1 MASVAPEVVVEGTVA
16 APLGGDAVVAG
27 TVVSGPLGG
36 DSVVAGTVVGADHPA
51 LLLLP
56 PGIRYIRASQL
67 GHLSTSPLTPTDAVV
82 DVFALDRSLFD
93 AANAAKRRVHV
104 CNGNPGTLSVEDSFC
119 VKLSPCVLPWAAHY
133 IMLFP
138 CTICPHI
145 RYFCWA
151 PHKDMDFPPWAD
163 SALILTDKGVVGRRD
178 MRPDG
183 QQVKR
188 QAHYAGFNMEVPPY
202 ARDVNAIAWDGFD
215 VDKIEV
221 RHYAEEDKTCYI
233 CSTPPAHPDPL
244 SYALSIGLVG
254 PCFWKVLC
262 KPTTP
267 GLYHAKIVSA
277 HKTDVAK
284 GDSSVEY
291 NTAEISLIALART
304 PEDLLE
310 SLRAAKAKYEA
321 PAAAAMERSD
331 AAAAAMRAVTG
342 VQIFVKI
349 AGKNLAKT
357 ITLDHVKPTDTIDNV
372 KQMIQDKEGI
382 PKPDQRRLMFGG
394 RQLADGST
402 ISDLDLDFDRYKVYH
417 HETALRT
424 FHLLVS
430 KRRGRKSK

>member
-27 TVVSGPLGG
+27 TVVSGG
-36 DSVVAGTVVGADHPA
+36 DSVGHPA
-51 LLLLP
+51 LLSLP
-56 PGIRYIRASQL
+56 PGVEYIRAPHESAH
-67 GHLSTSPLTPTDAVV
+67 GREDPRTSPVTPTDAVV

-145 RYFCWA
+145 RYACWA
-151 PHKDMDFPPWAD
+151 PHADMEFPPWGEH
-163 SALILTDKGVVGRRD
+163 ALIVTDKGVVGRRD

-221 RHYAEEDKTCYI
+221 RRYSEAKDCYI
-233 CSTPPAHPDPL
+233 CGYICDAPPLYPDPL
-244 SYALSIGLVG
+244 SYSLSFGILF
-254 PCFWKVLC
+254 PCFWKVLY

-267 GLYHAKIVSA
+267 GLYRARIVSA
-277 HKTDVAK
+277 HQTEVVRSD
-284 GDSSVEY
+284 GESSTMY

-310 SLRAAKAKYEA
+310 SLRAAKAKYAA

-331 AAAAAMRAVTG
+331 AEKG
-342 VQIFVKI
+342 VPIFVKI
-349 AGKNLAKT
+349 AGT
-357 ITLDHVKPTDTIDNV
+357 GIRIRLDVMPADTIGNV
-372 KQMIQDKEGI
+372 KQMIEDTEGI
-382 PKPDQRRLMFGG
+382 PKSDQQRLMFGG
-394 RQLADGST
+394 RQLAEGST
-402 ISDLDLDFDRYKVYH
+402 LNDILDGYKSQDGCH
-417 HETALRT
+417 T
-424 FHLLVS
+424 FHLVVS
-430 KRRGRKSK
+430 HRRG

>member
-1 MASVAPEVVVEGTVA
+1 MASVAPEVVVEGTAVA

-27 TVVSGPLGG
+27 TVVSGG
-36 DSVVAGTVVGADHPA
+36 DSVGHPA
-51 LLLLP
+51 LLSLP
-56 PGIRYIRASQL
+56 PGVEYIRAPQMGSD
-67 GHLSTSPLTPTDAVV
+67 HREDPRTSPVTPTDAVV

-291 NTAEISLIALART
+291 NTAEIKLIALART

-321 PAAAAMERSD
+321 PAAATMDRLD
-331 AAAAAMRAVTG
+331 PVKG
-342 VQIFVKI
+342 VQIYVQI
-349 AGKNLAKT
+349 AGKNART
-357 ITLDHVKPTDTIDNV
+357 ITLDVKPNDTIGDV
-372 KQMIQDKEGI
+372 KQMIQDNEGI
-382 PKPDQRRLMFGG
+382 PKSDQQRLMFGG
-394 RQLADGST
+394 RQLADYST
-402 ISDLDLDFDRYKVYH
+402 LNDLLDGWKAHDPR
-417 HETALRT
+417 RT
-424 FHLLVS
+424 FHLLEAAS
-430 KRRGRKSK
+430 ATSSAARSRRHSRRRKRR

>member
-1 MASVAPEVVVEGTVA
+1 MASVAPEVVVEGTAVA

-27 TVVSGPLGG
+27 TVVSGG
-36 DSVVAGTVVGADHPA
+36 DSVGHPA
-51 LLLLP
+51 LLSLP
-56 PGIRYIRASQL
+56 PGVEYIRAPQM
-67 GHLSTSPLTPTDAVV
+67 GPDDREHLRTSPVTPTDAVV
-82 DVFALDRSLFD
+82 DLFALDRSLFD

-104 CNGNPGTLSVEDSFC
+104 CNGNAGTLTAEDSLC
-119 VKLSPCVLPWAAHY
+119 SNSLCVLPWTAFFFVGCCLPQ
-133 IMLFP
+133 IRNSC
-138 CTICPHI
+138 CT
-145 RYFCWA
+145 
-151 PHKDMDFPPWAD
+151 PHKDMDWPPWAEH
-163 SALILTDKGVVGRRD
+163 ALILTENGIVGRRE
-178 MRPDG
+178 MRPDRDRG
-183 QQVKR
+183 SKLL
-188 QAHYAGFNMEVPPY
+188 HYQ
-202 ARDVNAIAWDGFD
+202 RDVNAIAWDGFD

-221 RHYAEEDKTCYI
+221 RRYSEDKGCYI
-233 CSTPPAHPDPL
+233 CVDQPLADPL
-244 SYALSIGLVG
+244 SYRLSIGILF
-254 PCFWKVLC
+254 PWFFTVLC

-277 HKTDVAK
+277 HQTEVSS
-284 GDSSVEY
+284 GDSSSYY

-357 ITLDHVKPTDTIDNV
+357 ITLDVKPTDTIDNV

-394 RQLADGST
+394 RQLRDGST